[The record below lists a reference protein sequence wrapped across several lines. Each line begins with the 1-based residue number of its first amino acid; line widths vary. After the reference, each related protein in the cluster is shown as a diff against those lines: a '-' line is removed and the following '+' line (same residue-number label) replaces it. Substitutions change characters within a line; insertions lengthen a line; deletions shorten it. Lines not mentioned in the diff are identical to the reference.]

1 MDVPYSWKVGMW
13 DPRSRNY
20 LAIELSKLDFEKG
33 NYLIQKVENGINV
46 IDANNLDNAI
56 NALLIYINMHLS
68 DIMETTLDQVQTCS
82 SKEEQLQMIW
92 AMIDSVKPGIWIG
105 SLKDIPELQLR
116 NQDELKWR
124 NFGIIPGGLPQGMPM
139 SPLLSIL
146 CLTEYHSQQACV
158 AYADDQ
164 VFFGNEYFKTKDFLK
179 NKKPIEV

>member
-1 MDVPYSWKVGMW
+1 LDVPYGWKVGMW

-124 NFGIIPGGLPQGMPM
+124 NFGIIPGGLHISRNECQ
-139 SPLLSIL
+139 
-146 CLTEYHSQQACV
+146 CLRY
-158 AYADDQ
+158 
-164 VFFGNEYFKTKDFLK
+164 
-179 NKKPIEV
+179 